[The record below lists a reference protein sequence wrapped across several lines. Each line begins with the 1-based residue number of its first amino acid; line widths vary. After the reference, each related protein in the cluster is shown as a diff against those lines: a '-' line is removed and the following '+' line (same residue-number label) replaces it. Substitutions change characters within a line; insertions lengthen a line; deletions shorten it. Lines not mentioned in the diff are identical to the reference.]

1 MKKIIK
7 IFILLIIIYS
17 VLLTAVFSIPN
28 SYLHNNQESS
38 YKLLNSEGM
47 YPSLSSSDWEA
58 TRLDNFTDKLMIEKS
73 DKKTSNFLK
82 AAFSIDN
89 YPRYWHGYQLL
100 LRPLLVFVSYGTV
113 RQLYSFMTMLLLGL
127 NLYLLAKKKDIFIAL
142 SFFMSFYF
150 VRFYALSINMQFS
163 NVFIL
168 MLICNIFLMTRSIK
182 EIKNKSFLCTFFVIG
197 SLTNFTDLLTAPL
210 ITLGVPLVTLLYF
223 KMKINTLDKTNLVN
237 RFKEVI
243 SLSFSWALGYGLT
256 WVSKWILAS
265 VILKENIIMDAFD
278 QAIFRTEGSEVYP
291 LNRMSMFKNNVK
303 LILNNF
309 NITVSLT
316 IFIIA
321 LIILIYNRNKLSRLL
336 LKNSLCF
343 LVIGVLPFI
352 WYFVMANHSQIHY
365 YFTYRTQI
373 ISVYAAL
380 SFFSYLISNIL
391 LEDSGKTIS
400 RFQNNTEKDI

>member
-1 MKKIIK
+1 
-7 IFILLIIIYS
+7 
-17 VLLTAVFSIPN
+17 
-28 SYLHNNQESS
+28 
-38 YKLLNSEGM
+38 M

-73 DKKTSNFLK
+73 NKKTSNFLK